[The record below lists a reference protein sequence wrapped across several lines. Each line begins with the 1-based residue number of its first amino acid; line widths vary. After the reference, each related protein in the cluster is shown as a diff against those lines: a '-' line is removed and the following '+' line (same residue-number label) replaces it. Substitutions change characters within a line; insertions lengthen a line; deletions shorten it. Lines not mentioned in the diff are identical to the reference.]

1 MRFAQSLQPS
11 KNIRRES
18 HTNATMG
25 PNGAVNS
32 VISVNGNGNYLYSGS
47 TGVDRL
53 FIFLA
58 PHSSKTPQPI
68 SIKLWWLRRRR
79 DPSCQIWLLYV

>member
-1 MRFAQSLQPS
+1 
-11 KNIRRES
+11 
-18 HTNATMG
+18 MG

-68 SIKLWWLRRRR
+68 SIKFET
-79 DPSCQIWLLYV
+79 DDYVGDATPHAKFGYCMFSGGASPYR